1 MIKFRSH
8 RSANSAEFKAG
19 APGEW
24 PREEI
29 AVSPDHRLSPEE
41 VAAGWVLLS
50 DEEWQA
56 IRATH
61 RAAWDAWEAN
71 QKAADD
77 SSLVVRRAEIADVVA
92 VLQQTRDSSGTLT
105 AAQLSGAVRALARAE
120 LWIIKNAQELF
131 ER

>member
-8 RSANSAEFKAG
+8 RSANSAEFQAG

-29 AVSPDHRLSPEE
+29 AVSSDHRLSPDEM
-41 VAAGWVLLS
+41 AAGWLLLS

-61 RAAWDAWEAN
+61 RAAWDAWEATR
-71 QKAADD
+71 KAADD
-77 SSLVVRRAEIADVVA
+77 SALAVRRTEIDDA
-92 VLQQTRDSSGTLT
+92 VNSLQQIRDSSGTLT
-105 AAQLSGAVRALARAE
+105 AAQLSAAVRVLARAI
-120 LWIIKNAQELF
+120 LWLMRGARELF